1 MKTTLKI
8 KFLLL
13 TVLFIT
19 ACSSDDDSNS
29 SFLSYGI
36 MKADFDG
43 KEINLNVDK
52 AKEFP
57 GTSGYLTILGRN
69 CSEGK
74 VVVRFDV
81 PINQTG
87 DFTLSELG
95 FTSYSINSASACP
108 GESGGSTPLL
118 NDEVNVRV
126 TELTNTNIKGT
137 FNINA
142 RYGVEPRLV
151 ENGVFDV
158 EIE

>member
-8 KFLLL
+8 NFLLL
-13 TVLFIT
+13 IVLFVT
-19 ACSSDDDSNS
+19 ACSSDNDSNS
-29 SFLSYGI
+29 SFHSFGI

-43 KEINLNVDK
+43 NEINLTVDK

-57 GTSGYLTILGRN
+57 GTTGYLTIFGRS

-74 VVVRFDV
+74 IVVRFDV
-81 PINQTG
+81 PINQSD
-87 DFTLSELG
+87 DFTLEELG
-95 FTSYSINSASACP
+95 FTSYSINSAAACP
-108 GESGGSTPLL
+108 GESGGSTPLML
-118 NDEVNVRV
+118 DEVNVRV

-137 FNINA
+137 FNIIA
-142 RYGVEPRLV
+142 RYEQDPRHV